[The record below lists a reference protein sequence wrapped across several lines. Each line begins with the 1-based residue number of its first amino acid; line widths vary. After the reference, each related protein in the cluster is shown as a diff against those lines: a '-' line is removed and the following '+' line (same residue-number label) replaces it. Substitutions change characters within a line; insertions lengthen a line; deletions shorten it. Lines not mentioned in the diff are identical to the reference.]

1 VDPPKVPWSTSKGP
15 SVVPWPASRESPP
28 PPQIFVMNPGFTG
41 QDSVLS
47 QSPCQLVGCLGVPKG
62 FNDQDPGFYD
72 SPRFRAVCLGQNPEF
87 FSQGPIFI
95 IGSFARSRGS

>member
-1 VDPPKVPWSTSKGP
+1 M
-15 SVVPWPASRESPP
+15 ASIPGIPP

-72 SPRFRAVCLGQNPEF
+72 SPRSEPFVLVRIQSSSVRIQC
-87 FSQGPIFI
+87 S
-95 IGSFARSRGS
+95 S